1 LHAHWRLA
9 LAQHD
14 CATPPRSDS
23 VHPFPTSAA
32 HPQELEPRANF
43 LQKRNR
49 STKYFA
55 VFATYRRRGR
65 FERRLV
71 VGSAISA
78 RDIIPTIRLERFV
91 QTLYN
96 SKVSESVEELL
107 ELC

>member
-1 LHAHWRLA
+1 MRTGVSLSRGTIAPHRHAQIVSIHFQHQPRTHKNSSLA
-9 LAQHD
+9 
-14 CATPPRSDS
+14 RISS
-23 VHPFPTSAA
+23 
-32 HPQELEPRANF
+32 
-43 LQKRNR
+43 QKRNR

-78 RDIIPTIRLERFV
+78 RDAVPTIRLERFV